1 MDKKYRLPKFW
12 KLALAQLALAIL
24 LVLVVFYVQTKELL
38 AGPRV
43 GDLYAYTWEFQ
54 SVVFILFWLPAT
66 LLCAG
71 IFLIIER
78 QLLKPY
84 YLAQQ
89 TEGRRN
95 AA

>member
-1 MDKKYRLPKFW
+1 MNKKYRLPKFW

-24 LVLVVFYVQTKELL
+24 LFLVVFYVRTKELL
-38 AGPRV
+38 AGPHV
-43 GDLYAYTWEFQ
+43 GDLYAYTWGFQ
-54 SVVFILFWLPAT
+54 SVVFALFWLPAI

-71 IFLIIER
+71 IILIVER

-84 YLAQQ
+84 YLVRQ
-89 TEGRRN
+89 TEERRN